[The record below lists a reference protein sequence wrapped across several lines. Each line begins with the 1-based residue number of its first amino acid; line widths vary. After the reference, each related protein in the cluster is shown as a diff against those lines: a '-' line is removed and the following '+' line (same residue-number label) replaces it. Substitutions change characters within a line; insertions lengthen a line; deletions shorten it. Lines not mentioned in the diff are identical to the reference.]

1 MTATLELLAIREIA
15 HAFLVADRPGE
26 VYQFALDR
34 VTPILG
40 AAFSLVMQIGE
51 DGELLRPV
59 AQHEWP
65 AQHRNWIGALR
76 VRIGDGPSG
85 VAVAERRLV
94 EVPDL
99 FADPSLDIWYAVAEE
114 LGFRSIVAA
123 PLIGQDGPIGAIAF
137 YFADPAPVSD
147 EQRALVRL
155 VADQLAATA
164 DKASLIDALRRSNAA
179 LADANEALERE
190 ARASDAARAAR
201 DRFLTTLTAR
211 AREALD
217 FEGPVD
223 RALESARA
231 TMRAAETLAAVECGE
246 RVPVIVDVDPRTPL
260 LDAVQGWRA
269 RLRTAAITHG
279 EPTVLLPTMRSDPA
293 WVTQLLSLLLGQ
305 VLQLHDATRPIHA
318 DVELGRG
325 FVAHR
330 VQWSGAPMPDPS
342 LDIPALLA
350 AWSPTPSRHP
360 HITPLDLAL
369 VVSLVRRLGGRVQRD
384 DPGEPG
390 AEQAATVI
398 FPVEDVSA

>member
-1 MTATLELLAIREIA
+1 
-15 HAFLVADRPGE
+15 
-26 VYQFALDR
+26 
-34 VTPILG
+34 
-40 AAFSLVMQIGE
+40 
-51 DGELLRPV
+51 
-59 AQHEWP
+59 
-65 AQHRNWIGALR
+65 
-76 VRIGDGPSG
+76 
-85 VAVAERRLV
+85 
-94 EVPDL
+94 
-99 FADPSLDIWYAVAEE
+99 
-114 LGFRSIVAA
+114 
-123 PLIGQDGPIGAIAF
+123 
-137 YFADPAPVSD
+137 
-147 EQRALVRL
+147 
-155 VADQLAATA
+155 
-164 DKASLIDALRRSNAA
+164 
-179 LADANEALERE
+179 
-190 ARASDAARAAR
+190 
-201 DRFLTTLTAR
+201 
-211 AREALD
+211 LD